1 VSVAGPA
8 ALLVA
13 KVHKIAERADSA
25 ARAVDKDALD
35 VLRLLRAI
43 ALDEMARGMRRLL
56 ASDLADDV
64 TRRAIELADGL
75 LRQPD
80 HIGPTMAARAVGG
93 LEDPDVIAASLAAL
107 YTDVAN
113 DLRQRPSPI
122 LPRRPAPMAA

>member
-1 VSVAGPA
+1 MSVAGPA

-64 TRRAIELADGL
+64 TRQAIELADGL